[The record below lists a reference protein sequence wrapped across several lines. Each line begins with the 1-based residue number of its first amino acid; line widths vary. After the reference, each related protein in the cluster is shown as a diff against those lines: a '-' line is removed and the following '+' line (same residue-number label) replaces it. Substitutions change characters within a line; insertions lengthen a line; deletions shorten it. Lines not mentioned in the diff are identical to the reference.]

1 MRCSSST
8 LASLP
13 VAPKSTVASSFA
25 SAADWTSTQPSPHP
39 QNPIQTYCTSPT
51 TTTWADST
59 WDPSRRS
66 SRRGFK
72 ESPSENTTATCSA
85 TSPVTSKSSGLQ
97 LVAKTDREHDYLFV
111 VGVCM
116 CCVPACLVG
125 VCAIACVYLL
135 QDTQGRHFRD
145 DHNSARWSQMVT
157 STFQRRSGVNI
168 GQNTLRAAFL
178 TYLQGTDCTDDTHG
192 LSPRMLPEFAA
203 AMRLNM

>member
-25 SAADWTSTQPSPHP
+25 SAADGTSTQPSPHP

-85 TSPVTSKSSGLQ
+85 TSPVTSKSSGLSSCSWWQ
-97 LVAKTDREHDYLFV
+97 RQTASTTT
-111 VGVCM
+111 
-116 CCVPACLVG
+116 CLWW
-125 VCAIACVYLL
+125 VCACAVCLHALWVCARLRVFTFSRI
-135 QDTQGRHFRD
+135 RRD
-145 DHNSARWSQMVT
+145 ATSVTTTTRLGGARW
-157 STFQRRSGVNI
+157 
-168 GQNTLRAAFL
+168 
-178 TYLQGTDCTDDTHG
+178 
-192 LSPRMLPEFAA
+192 
-203 AMRLNM
+203 